1 MTEQKKLFLYET
13 HVHTSP
19 VSKCA
24 RVSVRE
30 MLEFYKRLGYAGV
43 FMTDHFID
51 GNIGIDRA
59 LPYEDRVH
67 FFFSAYEEGVEIGR
81 ELGIS
86 VFCALEM
93 SLAGTDFLV
102 YGVDKNWFLERPD
115 FGELRK
121 PAQLSMLMEA
131 GALVVQAHPFR
142 EASYIEYIRLLP
154 RYVHGVEVFNACRTE
169 FENEMAR
176 QYAQNYGL
184 LSFAGSDNH
193 RGEGQ
198 EILGGMCTDTPLKD
212 EQDFV
217 GRVKDGSAKP
227 FRYAWG
233 AGELALL

>member
-1 MTEQKKLFLYET
+1 MEKNMFLYET

-24 RVSVRE
+24 RATVRDT
-30 MLEFYKRLGYAGV
+30 LSFYKRLGYAGV

-51 GNIGIDRA
+51 GNINIERTAPFKDRID
-59 LPYEDRVH
+59 L
-67 FFFSAYEEGVEIGR
+67 FFSAYEEGVEIGK

-86 VFCALEM
+86 VFCGLEM

-102 YGVDKNWFLERPD
+102 YGVDKNWFLER
-115 FGELRK
+115 EELAALRK
-121 PAQLSMLMEA
+121 PEQLSMLMEA
-131 GALVVQAHPFR
+131 GALIVQAHPFR

-154 RYVHGVEVFNACRTE
+154 RYVHGVEVFNACRTP

-176 QYAQNYGL
+176 QYAKNYGL
-184 LSFAGSDNH
+184 LPFAGSDNH

-198 EILGGMCTDTPLKD
+198 EILGGMCTDTPLQS

-217 GRVKDGSAKP
+217 NRVKDGRAKP

-233 AGELALL
+233 AGELSLL